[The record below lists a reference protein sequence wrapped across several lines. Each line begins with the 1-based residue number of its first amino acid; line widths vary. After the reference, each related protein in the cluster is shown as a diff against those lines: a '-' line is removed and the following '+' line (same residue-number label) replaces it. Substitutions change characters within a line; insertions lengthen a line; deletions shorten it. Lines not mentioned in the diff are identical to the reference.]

1 MSERRVPNIYVS
13 PGLPSKPDAQSKPS
27 AADGLGRS
35 EETSAPPPPTHFIRS
50 ANTNTNT
57 NTNANTNATTSIDYG
72 LRFLY
77 QKQNTGHALGAC

>member
-1 MSERRVPNIYVS
+1 MDWSFCTK
-13 PGLPSKPDAQSKPS
+13 SKTAVMHS
-27 AADGLGRS
+27 GRARHLAKQN
-35 EETSAPPPPTHFIRS
+35 TITI
-50 ANTNTNT
+50 TNTNT